1 MATDE
6 LAADAPP
13 APVGYSVPLRIR
25 EFRGLISA
33 QVLSELGD
41 QVARVALASLI
52 LIRSG
57 SVFLMA
63 ATFAVSFLPAVL
75 GSAFLGS
82 LADRLPRKAILL
94 SADLIRA
101 VIIGAIALLATDD
114 APLVLLLGLLFVA
127 ELFSAPFLAAQQAL
141 LPDVLPEPRDY
152 LAGAGLVRVLSQF
165 DQVLGLVFAGLVV
178 HLLSVRTALV
188 LDAISFAVSFLVL
201 LVTLR
206 RRPAAVVDASPGVR
220 GYLRDLGHGARITAA
235 DPVRRV
241 LVLLGWGAAF
251 VLIAPE
257 AVALAYARDRGLSE
271 LAGSLLMA
279 TVPAGAAL
287 GAYLIGRV
295 DPVRAVQM
303 LLGAGHP
310 GLPAADRHA
319 RRPAGAG
326 RRAAVAD
333 QRHLPGLHGAAGHH
347 RQPGHPARAARHGQ
361 RAGRSRLQHLD
372 DRGLPR
378 RRGVVRPDEPGDR
391 GRVHRAVRARR
402 GRRVALGLAAPRR
415 TPGRPDVLRR
425 PPLTVC
431 AVSP

>member
-6 LAADAPP
+6 LAAEASA

-25 EFRGLISA
+25 EFRGLVSA

-52 LIRSG
+52 LVRSG

-75 GSAFLGS
+75 GSALLGS

-94 SADLIRA
+94 SCDLIRA
-101 VIIGAIALLATDD
+101 VLIGAIALLATDE

-201 LVTLR
+201 LATLR
-206 RRPAAVVDASPGVR
+206 RRPAAVLDASPGVR

-241 LVLLGWGAAF
+241 LVMLGWGAAF

-287 GAYLIGRV
+287 GAYLIGRI
-295 DPVRAVQM
+295 DPVRAVQ
-303 LLGAGHP
+303 LLLTLVALACLPLIATLADPPVLLAGLLWLISGTCQGFMVPLVTTVNLATPREQRGMVNGLAAAGFNVSTTAAFLVVGALSDLTSPAIAVGAAGIF
-310 GLPAADRHA
+310 GLVVVAASRSVWP
-319 RRPAGAG
+319 RRAV
-326 RRAAVAD
+326 RRAARMSYAD
-333 QRHLPGLHGAAGHH
+333 
-347 RQPGHPARAARHGQ
+347 
-361 RAGRSRLQHLD
+361 
-372 DRGLPR
+372 PR
-378 RRGVVRPDEPGDR
+378 
-391 GRVHRAVRARR
+391 
-402 GRRVALGLAAPRR
+402 
-415 TPGRPDVLRR
+415 
-425 PPLTVC
+425 
-431 AVSP
+431 